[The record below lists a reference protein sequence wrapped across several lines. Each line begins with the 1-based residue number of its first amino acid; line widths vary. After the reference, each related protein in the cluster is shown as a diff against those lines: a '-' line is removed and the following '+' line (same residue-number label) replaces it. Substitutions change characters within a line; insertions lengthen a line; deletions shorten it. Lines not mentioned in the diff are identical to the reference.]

1 VPVPGSVGW
10 WKAFMTT
17 INGLPAH
24 VLLVHVV
31 VVLIPLSAVLLVLV
45 AVWPSAR
52 RRLDV
57 LTAVLAV
64 LALIAVPITTAAG
77 DWLEQRLP
85 RTPLLRVHT
94 HLGDTMLPWAIAL
107 ALVAV
112 LVLVRSRRLAR
123 RASAGGEPANV
134 EIREPHQHQHQRPG
148 RREQLTGIAVAVVA
162 VAVAV
167 GSMVT
172 VYRIGDSGA
181 QAAWTGQFSAQP
193 LPHTKVPAAPNR

>member
-24 VLLVHVV
+24 VLLVHLV

-64 LALIAVPITTAAG
+64 LALIAVPITTEAG
-77 DWLEQRLP
+77 DWLEHRLP

-107 ALVAV
+107 ARVAV

-134 EIREPHQHQHQRPG
+134 EIREPHQHQRPGPG

>member
-112 LVLVRSRRLAR
+112 LVLVWSRRLAR
-123 RASAGGEPANV
+123 RASAGGEPASV
-134 EIREPHQHQHQRPG
+134 AISEPHQPQRPG

>member
-24 VLLVHVV
+24 VLLVHLV

-64 LALIAVPITTAAG
+64 LALIAVPITTEAG
-77 DWLEQRLP
+77 DWLEHRLP

-134 EIREPHQHQHQRPG
+134 EIREPHQHQRPG

-193 LPHTKVPAAPNR
+193 LPQTKVPAAPNR